1 MDQKMRRQ
9 SIDRISQFYYFAAL
23 LKAAV
28 LSSRIFYLESL
39 NPLHLSSISESRKR
53 FLVKIT
59 SSILTLSIPT
69 EKVAA
74 AETVGKEPSCNGLN
88 CLGIWDGL
96 LADCPHNNLFS
107 PGAGCTSSQD
117 DAPGIFA
124 EPWDYSDS
132 PINSSLDYS
141 DQMKLLYPTIQ
152 RVSARRGDN
161 CQILLEEDRYLRVLI
176 TDGRSDEKS
185 IAEFYFTP
193 NDTTIQFRIGSVVTN
208 SIFRASSIRNMDR
221 GEMIRKESRYLKI
234 PVLRNRKRVLFF
246 VESNLDQYGP
256 GSASLGPPSEM
267 KSGEINDYGRLSDN
281 VDPKLKIDSLQ
292 QFPFSVGGRK

>member
-1 MDQKMRRQ
+1 MCCQ
-9 SIDRISQFYYFAAL
+9 SINRVSQFYYFAAL
-23 LKAAV
+23 LQATV
-28 LSSRIFYLESL
+28 ISSQIFYLESL
-39 NPLHLSSISESRKR
+39 NPSHLSLIPEASESRKR
-53 FLVKIT
+53 FLVKSFT
-59 SSILTLSIPT
+59 SSILVLLTPT
-69 EKVAA
+69 DEVTA
-74 AETVGKEPSCNGLN
+74 AETVGKEPNCNGLN

-117 DAPGIFA
+117 DAPGIFS

-132 PINSSLDYS
+132 PINNLLDYS
-141 DQMKLLYPTIQ
+141 DQIKLLFPTIQ

-176 TDGRSDEKS
+176 TDGRSGEKS

-193 NDTTIQFRIGSVVTN
+193 NDTTIQFRIGSVVAN

-221 GEMIRKESRYLKI
+221 GEMIRKELRYLKI
-234 PVLRNRKRVLFF
+234 PVLRNRIRSLFF
-246 VESNLDQYGP
+246 VESSLDQFGP

-267 KSGEINDYGRLSDN
+267 KLGEINDYGRLSDN
-281 VDPKLKIDSLQ
+281 VDPKLKIDVLQ
-292 QFPFSVGGRK
+292 QFPFSFGGRK